1 MSGYDI
7 PFERLEPNSSTV
19 LQDERMLRIRSGYNV
34 RELGGYNTP
43 NGPTLYHRFLRSG
56 ATRSLTTDDLA
67 LLRNWGV
74 TRVADL
80 RSFGESPRQ
89 TCRFARRDWVR
100 WESVPLYDYD
110 LSSPTMTPVRD
121 IGGYFVSGYLHML
134 SAHKAIKHL
143 FEFFAQAQP
152 HECVLFHCAA
162 GMDRTGVAAMLL
174 LGLAGASRRDI
185 VADYAFSFGT
195 VDEVDRAL
203 DAHGDALEHEVFSAH
218 LYNRMRII
226 ATVYDTILHEHG
238 SVRAFLL
245 GCGLSSQ
252 TLDNVVAHLVS
263 SANSTPSEV
272 RHA

>member
-7 PFERLEPNSSTV
+7 PFERFEPNAGTL
-19 LQDERMLRIRSGYNV
+19 LQDGRILNIRSGYNV
-34 RELGGYNTP
+34 RELGGYDTP
-43 NGPTLYHRFLRSG
+43 HGATQRHRFLRAG
-56 ATRSLTTDDLA
+56 ATRSLTDDDLTI
-67 LLRNWGV
+67 LRDWGV
-74 TRVADL
+74 TRVVDL
-80 RSFGESPRQ
+80 RSFGESPQ
-89 TCRFARRDWVR
+89 YTCRFARQDWVR
-100 WESVPLYDYD
+100 WENIPLYDYD

-134 SAHKAIKHL
+134 SAQKALRQL

-174 LGLAGASRRDI
+174 LGLAGARRRDI

-195 VDEVDRAL
+195 VDEVDQAL
-203 DAHGDALEHEVFSAH
+203 DARGDALEHQVYSTH

-238 SVRAFLL
+238 SVRAFLSS
-245 GCGLSSQ
+245 CGLSNHI
-252 TLDNVVAHLVS
+252 LDAVVAHLVS
-263 SANSTPSEV
+263 SADPTPRED